1 MNADNL
7 GTAREVPAGRL
18 ANFEDGDTDQALSLP
33 TRTRRARTTS
43 RAASATEPRT
53 AGPTP
58 VQPASGKRGGSDR
71 PNPAVKGP
79 KDKVRPSNVHIP
91 VRLLEPLAQ
100 LCQRRGL
107 SHGEAIIVA
116 LEETHPRLGELIR
129 PAPTTG
135 GSLFDSRRSR
145 TTRTADG
152 PLTPLNYRLREAD
165 YEVLDSLVEQTGA
178 SSRGHLITAALS
190 AYLDETD

>member
-7 GTAREVPAGRL
+7 GTAKEVPAGRL
-18 ANFEDGDTDQALSLP
+18 VNFEDGDADQPLSLP
-33 TRTRRARTTS
+33 ARTRRARTTS
-43 RAASATEPRT
+43 RTASATEPPT
-53 AGPTP
+53 ADPKP
-58 VQPASGKRGGSDR
+58 VQPVSGTRGDGDGPR
-71 PNPAVKGP
+71 PAVKGP

-91 VRLLEPLAQ
+91 VTLLEPLAQ
-100 LCQRRGL
+100 LCQHRGL

-145 TTRTADG
+145 TARTVDG

-165 YEVLDSLVEQTGA
+165 FEVLDTLVEQTGA
-178 SSRGHLITAALS
+178 SSRGHLITAALT